1 MLLWR
6 TMRRILVEFSIFW
19 DRQLKSSYLKHSL
32 RALGLSVLLK
42 CFASFWSGSESKII
56 SVVYQTRLARLLKMC
71 FHISLEVVDI
81 SKVLPHSLWTRGLSS
96 RIALP
101 IRVLVISADLL
112 CALRESITWWNRFL
126 NYMFFP
132 REIDINIKNC

>member
-19 DRQLKSSYLKHSL
+19 DCQLKSSYLIHSL

-56 SVVYQTRLARLLKMC
+56 SVVYQTRLAHLLKMC

-81 SKVLPHSLWTRGLSS
+81 SKVLPHSLWIWSLSS

-101 IRVLVISADLL
+101 IKGVSHFCRSAVCYTGEHHLMEQILELDVLSQ
-112 CALRESITWWNRFL
+112 RNRHK
-126 NYMFFP
+126 Y
-132 REIDINIKNC
+132 